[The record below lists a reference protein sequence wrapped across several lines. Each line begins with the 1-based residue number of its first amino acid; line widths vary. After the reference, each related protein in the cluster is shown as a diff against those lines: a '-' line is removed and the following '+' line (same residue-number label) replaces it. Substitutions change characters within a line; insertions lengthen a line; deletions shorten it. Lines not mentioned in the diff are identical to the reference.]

1 MKWSWLIAI
10 TLLGLVAAWWAVM
23 ADRQRETKRY
33 FEPQLLFPAL
43 AEKLEDVDAIRLEV
57 GRGLAGVKKITLVRT
72 SPAAAHQDKK
82 KKDVFRVLESG
93 SYVARADMI
102 RRLMSGMANLKVIA
116 PRSATR
122 EGHQRLGLLAP
133 EELGPSVRI
142 TFYDRGQS
150 IDGKTRRLPAPAS
163 SRASSRAKIASV
175 LIGKRPEGL
184 GDVLGQS
191 SVYVRRAGEKQSWL
205 ARGSLPLKLEVHE
218 WLDLD
223 FFQRLL
229 AKPIDGQDF
238 VVARAQFVPFGRKA
252 WRITRA
258 ERGQDFSLTN
268 HRGIPPRG
276 IVDGRRVRQTSLAL
290 KNLTFQDVRPASDF
304 RFRRQNTAIYESF
317 SGLAIV
323 FEIIAAPRGYWARI
337 NVRATARRAEPH
349 AQSLQQ
355 QLKGFVFLLDPKTAR
370 IMTLPVEVL
379 MKKSSRRKRNKKS
392 RTN

>member
-10 TLLGLVAAWWAVM
+10 TLLGLAAAWWAVM

-82 KKDVFRVLESG
+82 NKDIFRVLESG

-102 RRLMSGMANLKVIA
+102 RRLMLGMAALEVIA

-122 EGHQRLGLLAP
+122 EGHQRLGLIAP

-150 IDGKTRRLPAPAS
+150 IDGKTRRA
-163 SRASSRAKIASV
+163 RAKIASV

-191 SVYVRRAGEKQSWL
+191 SVYVRRDGEKQSWR

-276 IVDGRRVRQTSLAL
+276 IVNGRRVHQTSSAL
-290 KNLTFQDVRPASDF
+290 KNLTFQNVRPASDF

-355 QLKGFVFLLDPKTAR
+355 QLKGFVFLLEPKTAR
-370 IMTLPVEVL
+370 IMISPVETL
-379 MKKSSRRKRNKKS
+379 IKKSSRRKRNKKS

>member
-43 AEKLEDVDAIRLEV
+43 AEKLEDVDAIRLEI

-82 KKDVFRVLESG
+82 NKDIFRVLESG

-102 RRLMSGMANLKVIA
+102 RRLMLGMAALEVRA
-116 PRSATR
+116 PRSATH
-122 EGHQRLGLLAP
+122 EGHQRLGLIAP
-133 EELGPSVRI
+133 EKLGPSVRI

-150 IDGKTRRLPAPAS
+150 IGSKTRV
-163 SRASSRAKIASV
+163 RAKIASV

-276 IVDGRRVRQTSLAL
+276 IVNGRRVRQTSLAL

-379 MKKSSRRKRNKKS
+379 MKKSSRRNRNKKS